1 MKDIDIDLTKY
12 NCNYEI
18 QFVQF
23 MVEVLK
29 PYIEFQ
35 SYDTEEKRVNLAGES
50 VPKKGLRIFLK
61 KENGIQESIDENG
74 FIQFI
79 QVDFSTIRSEMK
91 ERYIDEL
98 TKEKEDKKQF
108 DTITRGHVRGGLDE
122 PGPLGPSQW
131 VSTGRSKPHD
141 MNKTEYDEKLKYYG
155 TSLSDN
161 PYKDTL
167 TSDGFPVLETIYN
180 GYKSKINSINNNIR
194 KLEEIGKICYGKTKT
209 IQDVLHF
216 LNNVK
221 DHYNFNKIT

>member
-1 MKDIDIDLTKY
+1 MENIDLTKY

-79 QVDFSTIRSEMK
+79 QVDFSTIRSEMIK
-91 ERYIDEL
+91 RYTNEL
-98 TKEKEDKKQF
+98 TNEQENKKQF
-108 DTITRGHVRGGLDE
+108 DTITRGNMGPYGG
-122 PGPLGPSQW
+122 
-131 VSTGRSKPHD
+131 RAKPHD
-141 MNKTEYDEKLKYYG
+141 MDKTEYDEKIKYYE
-155 TSLSDN
+155 TPPEQHRKSE
-161 PYKDTL
+161 YK
-167 TSDGFPVLETIYN
+167 
-180 GYKSKINSINNNIR
+180 KKINSINDNLR
-194 KLEEIGKICYGKTKT
+194 KIEEIGKICYGRTRT
-209 IQDVLHF
+209 IQGVLLF

>member
-1 MKDIDIDLTKY
+1 MENIDLTKY

-79 QVDFSTIRSEMK
+79 QVDFSTIRSEMIK
-91 ERYIDEL
+91 RYTNEL
-98 TKEKEDKKQF
+98 TNEQENKKQF
-108 DTITRGHVRGGLDE
+108 DTITRGNM
-122 PGPLGPSQW
+122 GPYG
-131 VSTGRSKPHD
+131 GRSKPHD
-141 MNKTEYDEKLKYYG
+141 MGQNEYDEKMEYYG
-155 TSLSDN
+155 YLHKITIN
-161 PYKDTL
+161 PPQPHTL
-167 TSDGFPVLETIYN
+167 PEYEKRIRA
-180 GYKSKINSINNNIR
+180 INYNIR
-194 KLEEIGKICYGKTKT
+194 KLEDIGKICYGRTRT

-221 DHYNFNKIT
+221 DHYNFNPIT

>member
-1 MKDIDIDLTKY
+1 MENIDLTKY
-12 NCNYEI
+12 NCNYEL
-18 QFVQF
+18 QFVQL

-79 QVDFSTIRSEMK
+79 QVDFSTIRSELK
-91 ERYIDEL
+91 EKYTDEL
-98 TKEKEDKKQF
+98 TKEQENKRNF
-108 DTITRGHVRGGLDE
+108 DTITRGNMGPYGGRD
-122 PGPLGPSQW
+122 
-131 VSTGRSKPHD
+131 KPHD
-141 MNKTEYDEKLKYYG
+141 MDKTEYDEKLKYYG

>member
-1 MKDIDIDLTKY
+1 MENIDLTKY

-91 ERYIDEL
+91 EMYMDEL
-98 TKEKEDKKQF
+98 TNEQENKKQF
-108 DTITRGHVRGGLDE
+108 DTITRGNMGPYGG
-122 PGPLGPSQW
+122 
-131 VSTGRSKPHD
+131 RAKPHD
-141 MNKTEYDEKLKYYG
+141 MDKTEYDEKIKYYE
-155 TSLSDN
+155 TPPEQHRKSE
-161 PYKDTL
+161 YK
-167 TSDGFPVLETIYN
+167 
-180 GYKSKINSINNNIR
+180 KKINSINDNLR
-194 KLEEIGKICYGKTKT
+194 KIEEIGKICYGRTRT
-209 IQDVLHF
+209 IQDVLLF

-221 DHYNFNKIT
+221 DHYNFNPIT

>member
-1 MKDIDIDLTKY
+1 MENIDLTKY

-61 KENGIQESIDENG
+61 KENGIQESIDANG

-79 QVDFSTIRSEMK
+79 QVDFSTIRSEMIK
-91 ERYIDEL
+91 RYTNEL
-98 TKEKEDKKQF
+98 TNEQENKKQF
-108 DTITRGHVRGGLDE
+108 DTITRGNVRMGRGLRYD
-122 PGPLGPSQW
+122 S
-131 VSTGRSKPHD
+131 GRSKPHD
-141 MNKTEYDEKLKYYG
+141 MDKTEYDEKNKYYETPPERLVSG
-155 TSLSDN
+155 TMQRQPSE
-161 PYKDTL
+161 YEK
-167 TSDGFPVLETIYN
+167 
-180 GYKSKINSINNNIR
+180 KINSININIR
-194 KLEEIGKICYGKTKT
+194 KLEGIGKISYERTKT
-209 IQDVLHF
+209 IQDVLLF

-221 DHYNFNKIT
+221 DHYNFNPIT

>member
-1 MKDIDIDLTKY
+1 MENIDLTKY

-18 QFVQF
+18 QFVQL

-35 SYDTEEKRVNLAGES
+35 SFDTEEKRVNLVGES

-79 QVDFSTIRSEMK
+79 QVDFSTIRSELK
-91 ERYIDEL
+91 EKYTDEL
-98 TKEKEDKKQF
+98 TKKQENKRNF
-108 DTITRGHVRGGLDE
+108 DTITRGNM
-122 PGPLGPSQW
+122 GPYG
-131 VSTGRSKPHD
+131 GRSKPHD
-141 MNKTEYDEKLKYYG
+141 MDQNEYDEKMAYYG
-155 TSLSDN
+155 YLRKITIN
-161 PYKDTL
+161 PPQTPPPSEYEKK
-167 TSDGFPVLETIYN
+167 IY
-180 GYKSKINSINNNIR
+180 SINNNIR
-194 KLEEIGKICYGKTKT
+194 KLEDIGRNCYGRTKT

-221 DHYNFNKIT
+221 DHYNFNPIT

>member
-1 MKDIDIDLTKY
+1 MENIDLTKY

-18 QFVQF
+18 QFVQL

-35 SYDTEEKRVNLAGES
+35 SFDIEEKRVNLAGES

-79 QVDFSTIRSEMK
+79 QVDFSTIRNELKEM
-91 ERYIDEL
+91 YTDEL
-98 TKEKEDKKQF
+98 TKEQEKKRHF
-108 DTITRGHVRGGLDE
+108 DTITRGNM
-122 PGPLGPSQW
+122 GPYG
-131 VSTGRSKPHD
+131 GRSKPHD
-141 MNKTEYDEKLKYYG
+141 MGQNEYDEKMEYYG
-155 TSLSDN
+155 YLRKITVNN
-161 PYKDTL
+161 PSPSEYEKR
-167 TSDGFPVLETIYN
+167 IRA
-180 GYKSKINSINNNIR
+180 INYNIR
-194 KLEEIGKICYGKTKT
+194 KLEDIGKICFQRTKT

-221 DHYNFNKIT
+221 DHYNFNPIT

>member
-1 MKDIDIDLTKY
+1 MENIDLTKY

-79 QVDFSTIRSEMK
+79 QVDFSTIRSEMIK
-91 ERYIDEL
+91 RYTNEL
-98 TKEKEDKKQF
+98 TNEQENKKQF
-108 DTITRGHVRGGLDE
+108 DTITRGNMGPYGG
-122 PGPLGPSQW
+122 
-131 VSTGRSKPHD
+131 RAKPHD
-141 MNKTEYDEKLKYYG
+141 MDKTEYDEKNKYY
-155 TSLSDN
+155 
-161 PYKDTL
+161 
-167 TSDGFPVLETIYN
+167 ETPPEPSSAGPMQRQPSEYE
-180 GYKSKINSINNNIR
+180 KKINSINDNLR
-194 KLEEIGKICYGKTKT
+194 KIEEIGKICYGRTRT
-209 IQDVLHF
+209 IQDVLLF

-221 DHYNFNKIT
+221 DHYNFNPIT

>member
-1 MKDIDIDLTKY
+1 MENIDLTKY

-18 QFVQF
+18 QFVQL

-35 SYDTEEKRVNLAGES
+35 SFDIEEKRVNLAGEF

-79 QVDFSTIRSEMK
+79 QVDFSTIRSELK
-91 ERYIDEL
+91 KKYTDEL
-98 TKEKEDKKQF
+98 TKGQENKRNF
-108 DTITRGHVRGGLDE
+108 DTITRGTSDRRR
-122 PGPLGPSQW
+122 
-131 VSTGRSKPHD
+131 RSKPHG
-141 MNKTEYDEKLKYYG
+141 MSKTEFDEKMEYYG
-155 TSLSDN
+155 YRHKITIN
-161 PYKDTL
+161 PLPPPPLPEYEK
-167 TSDGFPVLETIYN
+167 
-180 GYKSKINSINNNIR
+180 KIRAINYNIR
-194 KLEEIGKICYGKTKT
+194 KLEDIGKICYGRTRT

-221 DHYNFNKIT
+221 DHYNFNPIT

>member
-1 MKDIDIDLTKY
+1 MENIDLTKY

-18 QFVQF
+18 QFVQL

-35 SYDTEEKRVNLAGES
+35 SFDTEEKRVNLVGES

-79 QVDFSTIRSEMK
+79 QVDFSTIRSELK
-91 ERYIDEL
+91 EKYTDEL
-98 TKEKEDKKQF
+98 TKEQENKRNF
-108 DTITRGHVRGGLDE
+108 DTITRGNM
-122 PGPLGPSQW
+122 GPYG
-131 VSTGRSKPHD
+131 GRSKPHD
-141 MNKTEYDEKLKYYG
+141 MGQNEYDEKMEYYG
-155 TSLSDN
+155 YLHKITIN
-161 PYKDTL
+161 PPQPHTL
-167 TSDGFPVLETIYN
+167 PEYEKRIRA
-180 GYKSKINSINNNIR
+180 INYNIR
-194 KLEEIGKICYGKTKT
+194 KLEDIGKICFGRTRT

-221 DHYNFNKIT
+221 DHYNFNPIT

>member
-1 MKDIDIDLTKY
+1 MENIDLTKY

-18 QFVQF
+18 QFVQL

-35 SYDTEEKRVNLAGES
+35 SFDTEEKRVNLVGES

-79 QVDFSTIRSEMK
+79 QVDFSTIRSELK
-91 ERYIDEL
+91 EKYTDEL
-98 TKEKEDKKQF
+98 TKEQENKRNF
-108 DTITRGHVRGGLDE
+108 DTITRGNM
-122 PGPLGPSQW
+122 GPYG
-131 VSTGRSKPHD
+131 GRSKPHD
-141 MNKTEYDEKLKYYG
+141 MGQNEYDEKMDNYG
-155 TSLSDN
+155 YLHKITIN
-161 PYKDTL
+161 PPHPHTL
-167 TSDGFPVLETIYN
+167 PEYEKRIRA
-180 GYKSKINSINNNIR
+180 INYNIR
-194 KLEEIGKICYGKTKT
+194 KLEDIGKICYGRTRT

-221 DHYNFNKIT
+221 DHYNFNPIT

>member
-1 MKDIDIDLTKY
+1 MENIDLTKY

-18 QFVQF
+18 QFVQL

-35 SYDTEEKRVNLAGES
+35 SFDIEEKRVNLAGES

-79 QVDFSTIRSEMK
+79 QVDFSTIRSELK
-91 ERYIDEL
+91 EKYTDEL
-98 TKEKEDKKQF
+98 TKEQENKRNF
-108 DTITRGHVRGGLDE
+108 DTITRGNMGPYGG
-122 PGPLGPSQW
+122 
-131 VSTGRSKPHD
+131 RAKPHD
-141 MNKTEYDEKLKYYG
+141 MDKTEYDEKMEYYG
-155 TSLSDN
+155 YLHKITIN
-161 PYKDTL
+161 PPQPHTL
-167 TSDGFPVLETIYN
+167 PEYEKRIRA
-180 GYKSKINSINNNIR
+180 INYNIR
-194 KLEEIGKICYGKTKT
+194 KLEDIGKICFQRTKT

-221 DHYNFNKIT
+221 DHYNFNPIT

>member
-1 MKDIDIDLTKY
+1 MMENIDLTKY

-23 MVEVLK
+23 MVDVLK

-35 SYDTEEKRVNLAGES
+35 SFDTEEKRVNLAGES

-79 QVDFSTIRSEMK
+79 QVDFSTIRSELK
-91 ERYIDEL
+91 GKYTDEL
-98 TKEKEDKKQF
+98 TKEQEKKKHF
-108 DTITRGHVRGGLDE
+108 DTITRGNM
-122 PGPLGPSQW
+122 GPYG
-131 VSTGRSKPHD
+131 GRSKPHD
-141 MNKTEYDEKLKYYG
+141 MSKTEFDEKMEYYG
-155 TSLSDN
+155 YLHKITIN
-161 PYKDTL
+161 PPQPHPPPEYEKR
-167 TSDGFPVLETIYN
+167 IRA
-180 GYKSKINSINNNIR
+180 INYNIR
-194 KLEEIGKICYGKTKT
+194 KLEDIGRNCYGRTKT

-221 DHYNFNKIT
+221 DHYNFNPIT

>member
-1 MKDIDIDLTKY
+1 MENIDLKKY

-23 MVEVLK
+23 MVDVLK

-35 SYDTEEKRVNLAGES
+35 SFDTEGKRVNLAGES

-91 ERYIDEL
+91 EKYTDEL
-98 TKEKEDKKQF
+98 TKEQEKKRHF
-108 DTITRGHVRGGLDE
+108 DTITRGNM
-122 PGPLGPSQW
+122 GPYG
-131 VSTGRSKPHD
+131 GRSKPHD
-141 MNKTEYDEKLKYYG
+141 MGKTEFDEKMEYYESPPRTG
-155 TSLSDN
+155 I
-161 PYKDTL
+161 
-167 TSDGFPVLETIYN
+167 G
-180 GYKSKINSINNNIR
+180 INDPTPPSEYEKRIRAINYNIR
-194 KLEEIGKICYGKTKT
+194 KLEEIGKICFQRTKT
-209 IQDVLHF
+209 IQDVLRF

-221 DHYNFNKIT
+221 DHYNFNPIT

>member
-1 MKDIDIDLTKY
+1 MENIDLTKY

-18 QFVQF
+18 QFVQL

-35 SYDTEEKRVNLAGES
+35 SFDTEEKRVNLVGES

-79 QVDFSTIRSEMK
+79 QVDFSTIRSELK
-91 ERYIDEL
+91 EKYTDEL
-98 TKEKEDKKQF
+98 TKKQENKRNF
-108 DTITRGHVRGGLDE
+108 DTITRGNM
-122 PGPLGPSQW
+122 GPYG
-131 VSTGRSKPHD
+131 GRSKPHD
-141 MNKTEYDEKLKYYG
+141 MGQNEYDEKMEYYG
-155 TSLSDN
+155 YLHKITIN
-161 PYKDTL
+161 PPQPHTL
-167 TSDGFPVLETIYN
+167 PEYEKRIRA
-180 GYKSKINSINNNIR
+180 INYNIR
-194 KLEEIGKICYGKTKT
+194 KLEDIGRNCYGRTKT

-221 DHYNFNKIT
+221 DHYNFNPIT